1 MINEL
6 TVAQTG
12 DVPKFVNSNDV
23 ISPSKLYEKF
33 ISENSRGLVCT
44 YFLAVLHIHLGGEKI
59 TSKNAVSEF

>member
-33 ISENSRGLVCT
+33 ISENSKGLVCT
-44 YFLAVLHIHLGGEKI
+44 YFLAVLYIHLGDEKI
-59 TSKNAVSEF
+59 TSKNAVSKF